1 MRLRTKQKTNHRQ
14 PPLAKGQIWKTKD
27 WHVQIVERGNL
38 LVHYK
43 ILKDLGQMRRVQMS
57 RIESMEDYLRT
68 NKARLL
74 PREG

>member
-1 MRLRTKQKTNHRQ
+1 MRLISTRKTNDKR

-27 WHVQIVERGNL
+27 FHVQIVDRGNL

-43 ILKDLGQMRRVQMS
+43 MLKDLGQTRRVQMS
-57 RIESMEDYLRT
+57 RVESMEDYLKA

-74 PREG
+74 QSA